1 MRRFLSCLLLLIT
14 VCAGTFA
21 QQPLVTPAGRL
32 QLNNLSR
39 QFAVQ
44 CRDSY
49 QKALQLALQKH
60 WPLIKRNKN
69 GSTSVLQGV
78 SSLGYPVY
86 LQTHNNIIAAATTGT
101 NTVQPGGVL
110 GLNLSGSNDFLNG
123 KLAIWDGGSVYK
135 QHQEFAGKTITYGDA
150 SIVSDHS
157 THVAGTMV
165 AKGVYAPAQ
174 GMAFN
179 ASTLTS
185 YDFNNDVSE
194 MSGAAAG
201 LLLSNHSYG
210 DEAGWN
216 YNSTESRWEWD
227 GLPGD
232 TVDYTFGFYDSRAQ
246 SWDKIA
252 YNAPYYLI
260 VESAGNAHA
269 STGPAVGADYYGYK
283 SATDQEFVDKG
294 ARPANISSNSGY
306 DVIATTGNAKNILT
320 IGAINPLPFGPS
332 KSSEINI
339 AYFSSWGPTDDGRV
353 KPDLVADGVSVL
365 STGIGSP
372 TSYLTLSGTSMA
384 APNVTGSLYLLQ
396 EYYAQKHSGAFM
408 RSATLKGLACHTAF
422 DAGNA
427 GPDYIYG
434 WGVLDMKKA
443 VQAMTDNGI
452 KALIQENTL
461 QQGATKTFNVI
472 ASGNGPLMAT
482 IAWTDPAGNPNAD
495 GTINN
500 RTPKLINDLD
510 IRISDGTNTYMP
522 WVLDP
527 ANPSAA
533 ATTGNNIRDNVE
545 QVYIAGAVPGKNYTI
560 TVSHKGTLQS
570 GSQDYSI
577 IITGIGGTAY
587 CASAP
592 LSSADSR
599 INNLTLSNIN
609 NTPAAGC
616 TTYSDYTGQ
625 TIQLEQA
632 KTYALNLTLG
642 TCGGNFAKAAKVFI
656 DWNGN
661 SVFDNSELVATTN
674 VITGTGTYTTNIT
687 VPGSVTAG
695 NFSLMRVVLQETSDT
710 SSIKACG
717 NYGKGETQD
726 YRVQFQQA
734 STDVGIVAIVS
745 PASGGVCS
753 GAVPVTVR
761 VKNFGGQ
768 TVSYIPVNAKITDQN
783 GVTTN
788 YTGIYQSSLSSLAE
802 DDFTFNER
810 LNITPGS
817 TYTVTAATQ
826 LSGDLATANDQL
838 SATVSTPIAGQ
849 ISNLSAYYCSNTQ
862 SYNLLGSGDGQLL
875 WYQKVNDTIPIAA
888 GTEANTTVAP
898 LNNTY
903 YAGLNDFTGTV
914 GAPSKN
920 AFSGGGYNQFTPS
933 ISVYTAVPMVVRSA
947 RIYVGYSGKITFNI
961 SNSNG
966 QVVSTTTI
974 NAQVTRTDPEPG
986 VQNDDPNDKG
996 QVYDLNLLFPNA
1008 GNYTVDISYD
1018 DNATIYRS
1026 NVGVTGYPFRVG
1038 NIFSITGNTATSGN
1052 DTTYYNGYY
1061 YYLYDIK
1068 LASPGCAAT
1077 ARQPVTLSKPVITQN
1092 NEVLTSNFSSGNQ
1105 WYYNGAVIKGATAQN
1120 YSPAQSGN
1128 YTVDVTLDNGC
1139 VAKSDVYVYSVKAKN
1154 PDNSEI
1160 GLSVFPVPV
1169 SSTPLNIA
1177 FTAPSSVQGSI
1188 SLINEQGQA
1197 VYSVSQAIPSGNF
1210 STTLSVSRYPAGTY
1224 ILKIT
1229 LGDKSY
1235 RRKIIVEH

>member
-1 MRRFLSCLLLLIT
+1 MRRFFSCLLPLFAICT
-14 VCAGTFA
+14 VASA
-21 QQPLVTPAGRL
+21 QQPLVTAAGRL
-32 QLNNLSR
+32 QLNSLSQQLTSQHR
-39 QFAVQ
+39 A
-44 CRDSY
+44 SY

-60 WPLIKRNKN
+60 WPLVKKNKN

-78 SSLGYPVY
+78 NSLGFPVY
-86 LQTHNNIIAAATTGT
+86 LQTHNNIISAATTGT

-110 GLNLSGSNDFLNG
+110 GLNLSGSSDFLNG
-123 KLAIWDGGSVYK
+123 KLAIWDGGWVYK

-150 SIVSDHS
+150 STIADHS
-157 THVAGTMV
+157 THVAGTMI
-165 AKGVYAPAQ
+165 AKGIYAPAQ

-179 ASTLTS
+179 ANTLIS
-185 YDFNNDVSE
+185 YDFNNDVGE
-194 MSGAAAG
+194 MSSAAAG

-216 YNSTESRWEWD
+216 YNSTEARWEWD

-246 SWDKIA
+246 SWDRIA

-260 VESAGNAHA
+260 VESSGNAHA
-269 STGPAVGADYYGYK
+269 STGPAVGQDYYGYK

-294 ARPANISSNSGY
+294 ARPANISSNDGY
-306 DVIATTGNAKNILT
+306 DVIATTGNAKNTLT
-320 IGAINPLPFGPS
+320 IGAINPLPYGPS
-332 KSSEINI
+332 KSSEISI
-339 AYFSSWGPTDDGRV
+339 AYFSSWGPTDDGRI
-353 KPDLVADGVSVL
+353 KPDLVANGVSVL
-365 STGIGSP
+365 STGSSSP
-372 TSYLTLSGTSMA
+372 SSYLTLSGTSMA

-396 EYYAQKHSGAFM
+396 EYYAQQHNGTFM

-427 GPDYIYG
+427 GPDYIFG
-434 WGVLDMKKA
+434 WGLLDTKKA
-443 VQAMTDNGI
+443 AQAMTDNGT
-452 KALIQENTL
+452 KSLIQENTL
-461 QQGATKTFNVI
+461 QQGTTKTFNVT

-482 IAWTDPAGNPNAD
+482 IAWTDPAGTPNAD

-500 RTPKLINDLD
+500 RTPKLVNDLD
-510 IRISDGTNTYMP
+510 LRVSDGTNTYMP

-527 ANPSAA
+527 ANPSAP

-545 QVYIAGAVPGKNYTI
+545 QVFIAGAVPGKNYTV

-577 IITGIGGTAY
+577 IVTGIGGAAY
-587 CASAP
+587 CTSAP

-599 INNLTLSNIN
+599 IDNVTLSNIN
-609 NTPAAGC
+609 NTPAPGC
-616 TTYSDYTGQ
+616 TTYSDYTSQ

-632 KTYALNLTLG
+632 KTYPLKLTLG
-642 TCGGNFAKAAKVFI
+642 TCGGNFARAAKVFI

-661 SVFDNSELVATTN
+661 GVFDNNELVATTN
-674 VITGTGTYTTNIT
+674 VVASTGTYTTNIT
-687 VPGSVTAG
+687 VPGSVTPG

-710 SSIKACG
+710 SAIKACG

-734 STDVGIVAIVS
+734 STDVGVVAIVS

-761 VKNFGGQ
+761 IKNFGGQ
-768 TVSYIPVNAKITDQN
+768 TVSYIPVTAKITDQN
-783 GVTTN
+783 GVATN
-788 YTGIYQSSLSSLAE
+788 YTGMYASSLPSLAE

-817 TYTVTAATQ
+817 TYTVMAATQ
-826 LSGDLATANDQL
+826 LSGDLVTANNQL
-838 SATVSTPIAGQ
+838 SATVSTPVAGQ
-849 ISNLSAYYCSNTQ
+849 ISNLSAYYCTDNQ

-888 GTEANTTVAP
+888 GAEANTATAP
-898 LNNTY
+898 INNTY

-914 GAPSKN
+914 GVPSKN
-920 AFSGGGYNQFTPS
+920 TFSGGGYNQFTPS
-933 ISVYTAVPMVVRSA
+933 ISVHTAIPVVIRSA

-974 NAQVTRTDPEPG
+974 DAQATRTDPEPG
-986 VQNDDPNDKG
+986 VQPDDPNDKG
-996 QVYDLNLLFPNA
+996 QVYNLNLLFPNA
-1008 GNYTVDISYD
+1008 GDYTIDISYD
-1018 DNATIYRS
+1018 ANATIYR
-1026 NVGVTGYPFRVG
+1026 NNAGVAGYPFHVG
-1038 NIFSITGNTATSGN
+1038 DIFSITGNTASTVP
-1052 DTTYYNGYY
+1052 DTTYKSYY

-1077 ARQPVTLSKPVITQN
+1077 TRQAVTLTKPVITQT
-1092 NEVLTSNFSSGNQ
+1092 NELLTSNFTSGNQ
-1105 WYYNGAVIKGATAQN
+1105 WYYNGTIIKGATSQS
-1120 YSPAQSGN
+1120 YPPTQSGN
-1128 YTVDVTLDNGC
+1128 YQVMVTLDNGC
-1139 VAKSDVYVYSVKAKN
+1139 VVESDAFVYAVKAKN

-1177 FTAPSSVQGSI
+1177 FTAPASVQGNI
-1188 SLINEQGQA
+1188 SLINEQGQT
-1197 VYSVSQAIPSGNF
+1197 VYSTSQAIAAGNF
-1210 STTLSVSRYPAGTY
+1210 STTIGVSRYPAGTY
-1224 ILKIT
+1224 ILKVT
-1229 LGDKSY
+1229 LSDKSY
-1235 RRKIIVEH
+1235 RRKVIIEH